1 MIYKQEYGGG
11 IVAIP
16 KINEQ
21 SIKDAIK
28 YIDDNGIP
36 DKNKSTQYEL
46 VMDDGKTYPPKYVI
60 AVADHLLNG
69 TEIQTNGYNAVEA
82 KNYFE
87 TRGFKIETKQLKYEL
102 TITSEKVSSTDER
115 FTIEALGLG

>member
-1 MIYKQEYGGG
+1 M
-11 IVAIP
+11 AIP

-21 SIKDAIK
+21 SIKEAIE
-28 YIDDNGIP
+28 YIDKNGIP

-46 VMDDGKTYPPKYVI
+46 VLDEGKAYSPKYVI

-69 TEIQTNGYNAVEA
+69 SEIQTNGYNAVEA

-102 TITSEKVSSTDER
+102 TITSEKVSSTVS
-115 FTIEALGLG
+115 A